1 MRNFEGIL
9 PLHKPAGM
17 TSHDCVGKMRRIL
30 KMKRIGHTG
39 TLDPSVTGVL
49 PLCIGSATKVAQYMS
64 DYSKT
69 YEAEVTFGT
78 ATTTEDADGDIIEKK
93 ELNKEI
99 SLEELQVVLQSMTGT
114 IEQIPPMFSAVKVN
128 GKRLYEYAFEGKEV
142 ERPKREITIYEAAL
156 LTEAPLDA
164 QNPSF
169 RMRVTCSKGTYIRTL
184 AVDIGK
190 KLGFPAHMSS
200 LIRIKSGPFSLEE
213 ALTFEE
219 IEKAVDEETFHE
231 RLFPTEYA
239 IQHFEKLIVTA
250 EEAAKIVNGAV
261 LPLPK
266 SLDTS
271 RFSVY
276 NQNGEL
282 LAIYQPHPTKHGLMK
297 PEKVLKG
304 NE

>member
-1 MRNFEGIL
+1 MEGIL

-30 KMKRIGHTG
+30 KLKRIGHTG

-49 PLCIGSATKVAQYMS
+49 PLCIGRATKVAQYMS

-69 YEAEVTFGT
+69 YEAEVTLGT
-78 ATTTEDADGDIIEKK
+78 ATTTEDADGDVIEKK
-93 ELNKEI
+93 ELNRVI
-99 SLEELQVVLQSMTGT
+99 HLDELKNVLQSMSGT
-114 IEQIPPMFSAVKVN
+114 IEQIPPMYSAVKVN

-142 ERPKREITIYEAAL
+142 ERPKRQVTIYEMTL
-156 LTEAPLDA
+156 LTDAPLTL

-169 RMRVTCSKGTYIRTL
+169 RIRVTCSKGTYIRTL
-184 AVDIGK
+184 AVDIGE

-200 LIRIKSGPFSLEE
+200 LIRTKSGPFSLEE
-213 ALTFEE
+213 SLTFEE
-219 IEKAVDEETFHE
+219 IENAVEAGTFSEH
-231 RLFPTEYA
+231 LFPTNYA
-239 IQHFEKLIVTA
+239 VQHFEKLVVSDEQA
-250 EEAAKIVNGAV
+250 VKILNGAV

-266 SLDTS
+266 LLDAL

-276 NQNGEL
+276 NQSNEL
-282 LAIYQPHPTKHGLMK
+282 LAIYQPHPTKVGLMK
-297 PEKVLKG
+297 PEKVFNA